1 MAAPVE
7 KKGAAAGEQRQDK
20 KLARGTA
27 DLLAGEGA
35 GDAQGK
41 TEGDSQEEVGGKEL

>member
-1 MAAPVE
+1 MAAPVG
-7 KKGAAAGEQRQDK
+7 KQGAAAGEQGQKK
-20 KLARGTA
+20 KLARSAA

-41 TEGDSQEEVGGKEL
+41 TEGDSQEEVGGKEP